1 MYLLRLFF
9 MARKWITGID
19 IGHYSAKAVVLVC
32 DRTGISLVD
41 YLELK
46 GCEAIFSDSHALKHQ
61 DSVKKLKILRKIAP
75 LFRNSTAIVLPES
88 AVISKVVT
96 LETGLEGQEQER
108 AIEQAMT
115 HQTPYP
121 MDDIALDFIKETE
134 EESAGVEAYRVHV
147 TKQSIVDSW
156 SHVVTKLGFRPKLM
170 DTNNGALR
178 GVQNWACSNTPSLAN
193 HAMLDLGCLQATLLP
208 PMGLSPEL
216 AKSWLLEPI
225 TELQT
230 RAESQFKSLSE
241 VVFESVAGRVAS
253 QLQLYRSVV
262 GQGAIGGV
270 ILVGG
275 HAQQKGVM
283 DRVTRTLS
291 CPVSYI
297 DFQRLSTSKTKSSQL
312 LTPCYASAVGAAI
325 NGLNWLKSH

>member
-1 MYLLRLFF
+1 
-9 MARKWITGID
+9 
-19 IGHYSAKAVVLVC
+19 
-32 DRTGISLVD
+32 
-41 YLELK
+41 
-46 GCEAIFSDSHALKHQ
+46 
-61 DSVKKLKILRKIAP
+61 
-75 LFRNSTAIVLPES
+75 
-88 AVISKVVT
+88 
-96 LETGLEGQEQER
+96 
-108 AIEQAMT
+108 
-115 HQTPYP
+115 
-121 MDDIALDFIKETE
+121 
-134 EESAGVEAYRVHV
+134 
-147 TKQSIVDSW
+147 
-156 SHVVTKLGFRPKLM
+156 
-170 DTNNGALR
+170 
-178 GVQNWACSNTPSLAN
+178 
-193 HAMLDLGCLQATLLP
+193 
-208 PMGLSPEL
+208 MGLSPEL

-262 GQGAIGGV
+262 GQGSIGGV